1 MGSLHVLSQ
10 GLIVQMDLASSKAV
24 ELRLVKSP
32 IILPSS
38 RASSISRQALG
49 SQAESARSIS
59 RGTSR
64 QFNVEQGP
72 SSNDSLLE
80 TSVVNSNIDLVDF
93 SDALQMVEK
102 SLKEVAEIKAQ
113 ALAEA
118 AEWKRKYEMEH
129 LQCLHLENCA
139 LGANSSS
146 SQKLPEIKNMAN
158 EVLELSAADVTTTG
172 QQSSQSNNKQ
182 FIRSHSSSLENPG
195 TLPKTKF
202 GPEKAM
208 FKLVWS
214 HGLHQSD
221 EQRSVSVEF
230 GNISTEVQSNKQ
242 ILLVWETPPKS
253 VVIITKPNAPTVQ
266 KLCKEM
272 IKWLRDEKDMKVYT
286 EPIVKEELL
295 KESLYFSCVQTC
307 ETDQELL
314 ELHNKVDLV
323 ITLGGDGTLIWAASM
338 FKGPIP
344 PVVAFSMGSLG
355 FMTQFQSDHYRECL
369 QTVMRGPVFITLRHR
384 LVCQIV
390 RDPQNM
396 EDGGP
401 EVEHYLVL
409 NEVSIGRGL
418 SPYLS
423 NLECYCDGL
432 FLTSVQ
438 GDGLILSTPS
448 GSTAYSLAAGGSM
461 VHPQVP
467 GILFTPICPHSL
479 SFRPLLLPESVTLKV
494 QVPKNSRDQAWAS
507 FDGKS
512 RQQLSKDVVMEIAPF
527 DLCWRECLSGNP
539 SCLTFGLHL
548 GSTSGL

>member
-10 GLIVQMDLASSKAV
+10 GLIVQMDLSSSKAV

-38 RASSISRQALG
+38 HTSSISRQALG
-49 SQAESARSIS
+49 SQGESAIS
-59 RGTSR
+59 MSQGTSR

-80 TSVVNSNIDLVDF
+80 TSVVNSNNDLVDF

-129 LQCLHLENCA
+129 LRCLHLENC
-139 LGANSSS
+139 ANSSS
-146 SQKLPEIKNMAN
+146 SQKLPEVKNMAN

-182 FIRSHSSSLENPG
+182 FIRSHSSSIENPD

-221 EQRSVSVEF
+221 EQRIVSVEF

-266 KLCKEM
+266 KCCKEM

-295 KESLYFSCVQTC
+295 KESLYFSCVQAC

-409 NEVSIGRGL
+409 NEVSIDRGL

-512 RQQLSKDVVMEIAPF
+512 RQQLSKDVVIGIAPF

>member
-10 GLIVQMDLASSKAV
+10 GLIVQMDLSSSKAV

-38 RASSISRQALG
+38 RISSISRLALG
-49 SQAESARSIS
+49 SQGESAISIS

-80 TSVVNSNIDLVDF
+80 TSVVNSNNDLVDF

-129 LQCLHLENCA
+129 LRCLHLENCA
-139 LGANSSS
+139 NASS

-221 EQRSVSVEF
+221 EQRIVSVEF

-295 KESLYFSCVQTC
+295 KESLYFSCVQAC

-396 EDGGP
+396 EDGGL

-409 NEVSIGRGL
+409 NEVSIDRGL

-512 RQQLSKDVVMEIAPF
+512 RQQLSKDVVMGIAPF
-527 DLCWRECLSGNP
+527 DLCWRECLSSNP
-539 SCLTFGLHL
+539 SCLTFGSIWALHL
-548 GSTSGL
+548 GS